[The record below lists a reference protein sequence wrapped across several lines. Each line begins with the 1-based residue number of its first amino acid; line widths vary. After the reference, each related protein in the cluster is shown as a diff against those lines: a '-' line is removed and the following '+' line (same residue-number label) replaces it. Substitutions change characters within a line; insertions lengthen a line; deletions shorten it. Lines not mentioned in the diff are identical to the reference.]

1 MVAELAQFV
10 LEILDLGRSDCFNL
24 IWGVYKF

>member
-24 IWGVYKF
+24 I